1 MGVPGPGRVAGAAA
15 GRPGQGPGGP
25 GQDPGRPVP
34 VPGAV
39 RRRAA
44 KADRRAGGGC
54 RRRAGADGHPPA
66 GGSPEKADRRFDQ
79 SRGAGPQAGRGQR
92 PPRLRGGVGPDFQ
105 QYHLRKPV
113 AEGQDLLPRAVGGG
127 LPLSVCHVPGAQ
139 RDTAQAHPGTGPGPV
154 HPHDRPVRRRLPG
167 CGAYCGGTR
176 PGVGGVLLQRFPH
189 SEKYEGRHAGAGD
202 GAVQRRGGRPCV

>member
-15 GRPGQGPGGP
+15 GRLGQGPGGP

-39 RRRAA
+39 RRRTA
-44 KADRRAGGGC
+44 KADGRAGGGL
-54 RRRAGADGHPPA
+54 RRRTGADGHPSA
-66 GGSPEKADRRFDQ
+66 GRRTEQAGRSPGKA
-79 SRGAGPQAGRGQR
+79 RGVSCKDGRTSPKSGRGQR

-105 QYHLRKPV
+105 QHHLRKPV

-167 CGAYCGGTR
+167 CGAHCGGTR
-176 PGVGGVLLQRFPH
+176 SGVGGVLLQRLSH
-189 SEKYEGRHAGAGD
+189 SEKYEGRHAGAGN
-202 GAVQRRGGRPCV
+202 GPL